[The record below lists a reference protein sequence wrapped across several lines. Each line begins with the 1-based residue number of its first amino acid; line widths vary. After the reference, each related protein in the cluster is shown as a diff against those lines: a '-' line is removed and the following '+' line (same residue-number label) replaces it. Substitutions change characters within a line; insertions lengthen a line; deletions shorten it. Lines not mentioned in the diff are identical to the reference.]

1 MRPHPARGAT
11 VYIILMDHHSN
22 LALSSRGA
30 VVSSFWLFT
39 EGGEEGEEDGDSVC
53 LHKNRE
59 CMDQRV
65 CVSFLRQIKKP
76 NLVPEPE

>member
-1 MRPHPARGAT
+1 MRPHPAHGAT

-22 LALSSRGA
+22 LALSSHGA

-59 CMDQRV
+59 CVGIRG
-65 CVSFLRQIKKP
+65 CVFHF
-76 NLVPEPE
+76 